1 MFISPGV
8 SNVTKRSYAI
18 PGKILTLL
26 VYKAAEI
33 NDREFL
39 EMVFNT
45 SAGRVVFNYYRKSST
60 LPGDVA
66 RANGHIILGDFLE
79 DVNER

>member
-1 MFISPGV
+1 MFFSAGV
-8 SNVTKRSYAI
+8 SNVNERSYALLE
-18 PGKILTLL
+18 KILTLF

-33 NDREFL
+33 NGREFL
-39 EMVFNT
+39 EMIFNT
-45 SAGRVVFNYYRKSST
+45 SAGRVVFNYYRNSST

-66 RANGHIILGDFLE
+66 KANGHTILGDFLD